1 MATARGRTRRYLDIW
16 PGYVD
21 VLSTL
26 LMVIIF
32 TLMVFVIAQFF
43 LSQALSGRDQALAQL
58 SQKVSELGDMLA
70 LEKTTNTD
78 LRSTIAEL
86 SAQLQQSTADRDKM
100 KQQLATATSD
110 RDAIAA
116 ALAAAQADAKN
127 KAATDAG
134 AKAEVDAK
142 LADAYKVIDAD
153 RAKVQTLLGDIAAL
167 ESLRDD
173 LTQKLANSS
182 AESAGLKQQLTASQ
196 AEAAG
201 LQNQAGDLKTK
212 LGISQADAEAARKLT
227 TEAELQIEL
236 LNRQMTAMREQLAQL
251 SAALDVSEAKA
262 KADEVQITDLGKRLN
277 EALANKVA
285 ELARY
290 RSEFFGKL
298 REVLGN
304 RSDVQIVGDR
314 FIFQSEVLFASG
326 SADIGEDGKRQLAA
340 FADTLK
346 SISEHIPTD
355 IDWLLRV
362 DGHTDRQP
370 YNGPYGGNWELSTA
384 RAIAVVKFLID
395 QGIPPNRLVAA
406 GFGEFRPLVDGDT
419 QEDFR
424 RNRRIE
430 LKLDQR

>member
-1 MATARGRTRRYLDIW
+1 MAAARGRTRRYLDIW

-43 LSQALSGRDQALAQL
+43 LSQALSGRDRALAQL
-58 SQKVSELGDMLA
+58 SLKVAELGDMLA

-78 LRSTIAEL
+78 LRSSIAEL
-86 SAQLQQSTADRDKM
+86 AAQLQRSTAERDKL
-100 KQQLATATSD
+100 KQQLASTMSD

-116 ALAAAQADAKN
+116 ALAAATAQAKA
-127 KAATDAG
+127 KAAAAAS

-153 RAKVQTLLGDIAAL
+153 RQKVQTLLGDIAAL

-173 LTQKLANSS
+173 L
-182 AESAGLKQQLTASQ
+182 KQ
-196 AEAAG
+196 
-201 LQNQAGDLKTK
+201 K
-212 LGISQADAEAARKLT
+212 LGISQTDAEAAKNMT
-227 TEAELQIEL
+227 SEAELQIEL
-236 LNRQMTAMREQLAQL
+236 LNRQMTEMRDQLARL
-251 SAALDVSEAKA
+251 VTALDIADAKA
-262 KADEVQITDLGKRLN
+262 KDQQTQIVDLGQRLN
-277 EALANKVA
+277 RALASKVE

-298 REVLGN
+298 KEVLGN
-304 RSDVQIVGDR
+304 RQDVQIVGDR
-314 FIFQSEVLFASG
+314 FIFQSEVLFATG
-326 SADIGEDGKRQLAA
+326 SADISDEGKRQLAA

-346 SISEHIPTD
+346 NIGARIPD
-355 IDWLLRV
+355 NIDWLLRV
-362 DGHTDRQP
+362 DGHTDKQP
-370 YNGPYGGNWELSTA
+370 YHGRLGTNWELSTA

-406 GFGEFRPLVDGDT
+406 GFAEFRPLAEGDS
-419 QEDFR
+419 EDVLR